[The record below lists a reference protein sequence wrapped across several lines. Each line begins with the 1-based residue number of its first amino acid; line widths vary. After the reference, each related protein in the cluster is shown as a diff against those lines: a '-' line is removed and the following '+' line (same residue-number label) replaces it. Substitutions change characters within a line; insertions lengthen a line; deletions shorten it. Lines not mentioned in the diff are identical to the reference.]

1 MSDVSTVASRISSGA
16 LLGKLVA
23 RGIDAIP
30 EEIAQARGLLQ
41 EFEELEA
48 IRGAVLRVQNRFQKC
63 SM

>member
-1 MSDVSTVASRISSGA
+1 MSSGA
-16 LLGKLVA
+16 LLGERQA